1 MPTQFSKFN
10 DQSNQQQQQQQPARE
25 HKRTR
30 GDVMAIATGH
40 TYHIDYYNFD
50 SGRYGDYAYFYIKE
64 DAEHTYYG
72 GRQITNVLKQI
83 EAEGL
88 RDALKSQPVRFDRHT
103 FTNDAGDLVQ
113 YVTLVFIDEEA

>member
-10 DQSNQQQQQQQPARE
+10 EQINKQQQQQQPAR
-25 HKRTR
+25 KRTR
-30 GDVMAIATGH
+30 GDIMSIATGH

-50 SGRYGDYAYFYIKE
+50 SGRYGDYAYFYLTE
-64 DAEHTYYG
+64 DNDHTYYG
-72 GRQITNVLKQI
+72 GRQITNTLKQI

-88 RDALKSQPVRFDRHT
+88 RDALKSQPVRFERHT
-103 FTNDAGDLVQ
+103 FTDDAGDFVQ